1 MYLVDST
8 NYFCL
13 PTLCERNTHFY
24 LLHLA
29 YVCIIKNIILR
40 FSTLPERK
48 VKNASNLRN
57 ESWKIMLEIIA
68 AVNKAVNDF
77 IWGVPAMVCI
87 IGVGL
92 LLSFRTRFLQIRK
105 FPYAMRT
112 TAGRMFRKKDASDG
126 SMTPFQAV
134 CTALA
139 GTVGTGNIAGVAGAI
154 AIGGPGAVFWMWCS
168 AFLGMCT
175 KFSEVTLAIHFR
187 EKNKN
192 GEYVGGPM
200 YYIKNGLGR
209 HWQFLA
215 VLYSLFGVLTV
226 FGTGNATQ
234 VNTIVSSVNTALMN
248 FNVLK
253 REPNSNVNLIFGIF
267 IAALVAMVLLGG
279 IKRIGQVSEKLVP
292 FMAVLYVILALGV
305 IILNIQRIP
314 GVFAQIVSGAFT
326 PRAATGG
333 IIGSMFLSMKKGV
346 SRGIFSNEAG
356 LGTGSIAHACAD
368 TDNAVHQ
375 GMFGIFEVFMDTIVI
390 CTLTGLVILLAAP
403 NISYGQAAGAEL
415 TISGF
420 TATYGGWVS
429 ILTAIAMCCFAFSTI
444 IGWGLYGSRCI
455 EFLGGEK
462 FVRPFLVVYSF
473 VSIVGATMNLGLL
486 WDISD
491 TFNGL
496 MAVPNLIALLMLSGH
511 VKKLAIE
518 VDQAEK
524 DGTI

>member
-1 MYLVDST
+1 MLES
-8 NYFCL
+8 
-13 PTLCERNTHFY
+13 
-24 LLHLA
+24 
-29 YVCIIKNIILR
+29 IIKINQ
-40 FSTLPERK
+40 
-48 VKNASNLRN
+48 
-57 ESWKIMLEIIA
+57 
-68 AVNKAVNDF
+68 AVNGF
-77 IWGVPAMVCI
+77 IWGVPAMICI

-92 LLSFRTRFLQIRK
+92 LLSVRTRFIQERK
-105 FPYAMRT
+105 FGAALKNT
-112 TAGRMFRKKDASDG
+112 IGKIFDKTQAKDG
-126 SMTPFQAV
+126 SMSPFQAV

-154 AIGGPGAVFWMWCS
+154 ALGGPGAIFWMWCS

-187 EKNKN
+187 EKNAN

-200 YYIKNGLGR
+200 YYIKNGLSKKW
-209 HWQFLA
+209 HFLA
-215 VLYSLFGVLTV
+215 VLYALFGVLTV

-234 VNTIVSSVNTALMN
+234 VNTIVSSIHSALHN
-248 FNVLK
+248 LHIIDGTVDE
-253 REPNSNVNLIFGIF
+253 RANLIFGIF
-267 IAALVAMVLLGG
+267 IAAFVAMVLLGG
-279 IKRIGQVSEKLVP
+279 IQRIGQVSEKLVP
-292 FMAVLYVILALGV
+292 FMAALYVILAIGV
-305 IILNIQRIP
+305 VILHISRVP
-314 GVFAQIVSGAFT
+314 AVFAMIFKSAFT
-326 PRAATGG
+326 PQAATGG

-368 TDNAVHQ
+368 TNNAVHQ

-390 CTLTGLVILLAAP
+390 CTLTGLVILLGAP
-403 NISYGQAAGAEL
+403 NIVYGQAAGAEL

-429 ILTAIAMCCFAFSTI
+429 IFTAVAMCCFAFSTI

-462 FVRPFLVVYSF
+462 LVRPFLVAYSF
-473 VSIVGATMNLGLL
+473 VSIIGATINLGLL
-486 WDISD
+486 WDIAD

-496 MAVPNLIALLMLSGH
+496 MAIPNLIALLILSGQ
-511 VKKLAIE
+511 VKKLAID

-524 DGTI
+524 SGTL

>member
-1 MYLVDST
+1 MS
-8 NYFCL
+8 
-13 PTLCERNTHFY
+13 EK
-24 LLHLA
+24 
-29 YVCIIKNIILR
+29 I
-40 FSTLPERK
+40 
-48 VKNASNLRN
+48 ASIN
-57 ESWKIMLEIIA
+57 SV
-68 AVNKAVNDF
+68 VNNF
-77 IWGVPAMVCI
+77 IWGVPAMICI
-87 IGVGL
+87 IGVGIL
-92 LLSFRTRFLQIRK
+92 LTVRTRCIQVRK
-105 FPYAMRT
+105 FGVAMKNTIGKIFDKTQAR
-112 TAGRMFRKKDASDG
+112 DG
-126 SMTPFQAV
+126 SMSPFQAV

-154 AIGGPGAVFWMWCS
+154 ALGGPGAIFWMWCS

-200 YYIKNGLGR
+200 YYIKNGLSKKW
-209 HWQFLA
+209 HFLA
-215 VLYSLFGVLTV
+215 VFYAVFGVLTV

-248 FNVLK
+248 FNILK
-253 REPNSNVNLIFGIF
+253 GEPNSNVNLIFGIF

-305 IILNIQRIP
+305 IILNIQRVP

-420 TATYGGWVS
+420 TATYGGWIS

>member
-1 MYLVDST
+1 MS
-8 NYFCL
+8 
-13 PTLCERNTHFY
+13 EK
-24 LLHLA
+24 
-29 YVCIIKNIILR
+29 I
-40 FSTLPERK
+40 
-48 VKNASNLRN
+48 ASIN
-57 ESWKIMLEIIA
+57 SV
-68 AVNKAVNDF
+68 VNSF
-77 IWGVPAMVCI
+77 IWGVPAMICI
-87 IGVGL
+87 IGVGIL
-92 LLSFRTRFLQIRK
+92 LTVRTRCIQVRK
-105 FPYAMRT
+105 FGVAMKNTIGKIFDKTQAR
-112 TAGRMFRKKDASDG
+112 DG
-126 SMTPFQAV
+126 SMSPFQAV

-154 AIGGPGAVFWMWCS
+154 ALGGPGAIFWMWCS

-200 YYIKNGLGR
+200 YYIKNGLSKKW
-209 HWQFLA
+209 HFLA
-215 VLYSLFGVLTV
+215 VFYAVFGVLTV

-248 FNVLK
+248 FNILK
-253 REPNSNVNLIFGIF
+253 GEPHSNVNLIFGIF

-305 IILNIQRIP
+305 IILNIQRVP

-375 GMFGIFEVFMDTIVI
+375 GMFGIFEVFMDTMVI

>member
-1 MYLVDST
+1 MG
-8 NYFCL
+8 
-13 PTLCERNTHFY
+13 RNEGFM
-24 LLHLA
+24 LES
-29 YVCIIKNIILR
+29 IIKINQ
-40 FSTLPERK
+40 
-48 VKNASNLRN
+48 
-57 ESWKIMLEIIA
+57 
-68 AVNKAVNDF
+68 AVNGF
-77 IWGVPAMVCI
+77 IWGVPAMICI

-92 LLSFRTRFLQIRK
+92 LLSVRTRFIQVRK
-105 FPYAMRT
+105 FGAALKNT
-112 TAGRMFRKKDASDG
+112 IGKIFDKTQAKDG
-126 SMTPFQAV
+126 SMSPFQAV

-154 AIGGPGAVFWMWCS
+154 ALGGPGAIFWMWCS

-187 EKNKN
+187 EKNAN

-200 YYIKNGLGR
+200 YYIKNGLSKKW
-209 HWQFLA
+209 HFLA
-215 VLYSLFGVLTV
+215 VLYALFGVLTV

-234 VNTIVSSVNTALMN
+234 VNTIVSSIHSALHN
-248 FNVLK
+248 LHIIDGTVDE
-253 REPNSNVNLIFGIF
+253 RANLIFGIF
-267 IAALVAMVLLGG
+267 IAAFVAMVLLGG

-292 FMAVLYVILALGV
+292 FMAALYVILAIGV
-305 IILNIQRIP
+305 VILHISRVP
-314 GVFAQIVSGAFT
+314 AVFAMIFKSAFT
-326 PRAATGG
+326 PQAATGG

-368 TDNAVHQ
+368 TNNAVHQ

-390 CTLTGLVILLAAP
+390 CTLTGLVILLGAP
-403 NISYGQAAGAEL
+403 NIVYGQAAGAEL

-429 ILTAIAMCCFAFSTI
+429 IFTAVAMCCFAFSTI

-462 FVRPFLVVYSF
+462 LVRPFLVAYSF
-473 VSIVGATMNLGLL
+473 VSIIGATINLGLL
-486 WDISD
+486 WDIAD

-496 MAVPNLIALLMLSGH
+496 MAIPNLIALLILSGQ
-511 VKKLAIE
+511 VKKLAID

-524 DGTI
+524 SGTL